1 MLGLMSIGSYVFS
14 QSSRTMNYNFQAKQ
28 FPTENQDS
36 SLVRFYITVSFG
48 SLVFVHGDSGF
59 VAAFNFNLFI

>member
-1 MLGLMSIGSYVFS
+1 MGNYVFS
-14 QSSRTMNYNFQAKQ
+14 QTSRTMNYNFQVKQ

-36 SLVRFYITVSFG
+36 SLVRFYIAVSFG

-59 VAAFNFNLFI
+59 VAAFKFNLFIQDT